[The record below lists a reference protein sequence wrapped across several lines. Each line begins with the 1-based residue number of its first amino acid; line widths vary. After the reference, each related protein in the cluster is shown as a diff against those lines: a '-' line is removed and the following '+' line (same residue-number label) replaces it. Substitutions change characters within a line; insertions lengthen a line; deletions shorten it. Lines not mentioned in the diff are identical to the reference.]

1 MTVRTAVYELCRFLK
16 KYRGSSFYT
25 AHSWRTTCVSR
36 QSDTNFSKS
45 KRAKTLNFF
54 APSKIKVGFIVMQKN
69 SLNLFFLLIFML
81 YLIIKCYF
89 LPLFCW
95 AFKTV
100 FFSVNS
106 VPIKYLESYIFFTH
120 LCILCNKMP
129 QRRDSAGAV
138 CNSSMAIFW
147 LLMYLI
153 LFFGGRVGFFIGQPY
168 ICKALQ

>member
-1 MTVRTAVYELCRFLK
+1 
-16 KYRGSSFYT
+16 
-25 AHSWRTTCVSR
+25 
-36 QSDTNFSKS
+36 
-45 KRAKTLNFF
+45 
-54 APSKIKVGFIVMQKN
+54 
-69 SLNLFFLLIFML
+69 ML

-147 LLMYLI
+147 FLMYLI
-153 LFFGGRVGFFIGQPY
+153 LFLGGRVGFFLGNHIYVKLCNSGLCVKMSSFQHACTCAMPRKLY
-168 ICKALQ
+168 SSF